1 MYRIVFPCHSSEES
15 EVSESL
21 LVMLQACGGDADGRR
36 EIRGLNGVVAADGF
50 LRPLVVRHEH
60 DIDRGLLELRVR
72 ARDVTASQLKAAAAV
87 GQVWL
92 ARLLGVFHCSCR
104 PHDQAG

>member
-1 MYRIVFPCHSSEES
+1 
-15 EVSESL
+15 
-21 LVMLQACGGDADGRR
+21 MLQACGGDADGRR
-36 EIRGLNGVVAADGF
+36 EVHGLDGVVAADGF

-72 ARDVTASQLKAAAAV
+72 ARDVTTSQLKAAAAV

-92 ARLLGVFHCSCR
+92 ARLLDVFRRSCR
-104 PHDQAG
+104 PRDQAGQALHID

>member
-1 MYRIVFPCHSSEES
+1 
-15 EVSESL
+15 
-21 LVMLQACGGDADGRR
+21 MLQACGGDVEGRR
-36 EIRGLNGVVAADGF
+36 EARGLDGVVAADGF

-72 ARDVTASQLKAAAAV
+72 ARDVTASQLKAAATV

-92 ARLLGVFHCSCR
+92 ARLLVVFCRSCR
-104 PHDQAG
+104 PRDQARQASHID

>member
-1 MYRIVFPCHSSEES
+1 MYCIIFPCHFSEES
-15 EVSESL
+15 EVSKSL

-36 EIRGLNGVVAADGF
+36 EVRGLDGVLATDGF

-72 ARDVTASQLKAAAAV
+72 ARDVTTSQLKAGRRRSGVARKAALCV
-87 GQVWL
+87 
-92 ARLLGVFHCSCR
+92 SS
-104 PHDQAG
+104 